1 MVTKPP
7 PKFLS
12 RAVLLGSILRLRRI
26 DHAELLQL
34 DHRRTDQLP
43 LSLPSI
49 NLVDRAHFCKQISGV
64 QRISE
69 ESWQVFAKYPWRAA
83 RGFQRQEGGGALIK
97 CEEMSAASKNSYML
111 SYILIVGV
119 AFFQYVIY
127 IYFIVILDRA
137 NMQLSSTARHSINHY
152 QCIRRK
158 FYRNPFKYLTWHLT

>member
-69 ESWQVFAKYPWRAA
+69 ESWQVLAKYPWRAA
-83 RGFQRQEGGGALIK
+83 RGFQRQEGGGALIR
-97 CEEMSAASKNSYML
+97 CEEMSAASKNSYM
-111 SYILIVGV
+111 SSDILIVGV
-119 AFFQYVIY
+119 AFFKYVIFIFLFLLLYWIEHTRNYQVPHAIPLTIISASAESFIATPLY
-127 IYFIVILDRA
+127 I
-137 NMQLSSTARHSINHY
+137 
-152 QCIRRK
+152 
-158 FYRNPFKYLTWHLT
+158 